1 MNVDHGVGKE
11 WGPNELIQ
19 QGNLTDTHTRI
30 KLNADRQWIC
40 KLGQQLTYQLI
51 WFTFYVLDFEVGVH

>member
-40 KLGQQLTYQLI
+40 KLGQQLTY
-51 WFTFYVLDFEVGVH
+51 